1 MFEIIMIIII
11 IIIMYKCSVNT
22 PSSKAFKESI
32 YRDQYEM
39 LLENSYEEFDKLGY
53 HTEDDEEDAL
63 MGFRL
68 KFYDIKKRA
77 CIARVQLI
85 TLNNYEELKL
95 KHRYCI
101 RIEYIRL
108 INSDE
113 INYYDSF
120 CSYANESRTELTRS
134 FIHRVERQKDMT
146 TIYTCQSKWVN
157 LENDIEKID
166 ESSWYNII
174 WSRIKFIEKE
184 IDRLQES
191 FYKS

>member
-11 IIIMYKCSVNT
+11 IVMYKCSVNT

-39 LLENSYEEFDKLGY
+39 LLEYSCEEFDKLGY
-53 HTEDDEEDAL
+53 HVEDDEDDAL

-68 KFYDIKKRA
+68 KFYDIEKRA

-85 TLNNYEELKL
+85 VLDNYEQLKL

-101 RIEYIRL
+101 RIEYIRA
-108 INSDE
+108 INPDE

-120 CSYANESRTELTRS
+120 CSYANKSRTELTRS
-134 FIHRVERQKDMT
+134 FLHRVERQKDMT
-146 TIYTCQSKWVN
+146 TIYTCQSKWAN
-157 LENDIEKID
+157 LENDIEKVD
-166 ESSWYNII
+166 ESSWGNII
-174 WSRIKFIEKE
+174 WRRIKFIENE
-184 IDRLQES
+184 VDRLQKS

>member
-1 MFEIIMIIII
+1 MIIII
-11 IIIMYKCSVNT
+11 IIIYKCSVNT

-39 LLENSYEEFDKLGY
+39 LLEYSCEEFDKLGY
-53 HTEDDEEDAL
+53 HIEDDEDDAL

-68 KFYDIKKRA
+68 KFYDIEKRA

-85 TLNNYEELKL
+85 VLDNYEQLKL

-101 RIEYIRL
+101 RIEYIRV
-108 INSDE
+108 INPDE
-113 INYYDSF
+113 TNYYDSF

-134 FIHRVERQKDMT
+134 FLHRVERQKDMT
-146 TIYTCQSKWVN
+146 TIYTCQSKWAN
-157 LENDIEKID
+157 LENDIEKVD
-166 ESSWYNII
+166 ESSWGNII
-174 WSRIKFIEKE
+174 WRRIKFIEKE
-184 IDRLQES
+184 VDRLQKS

>member
-1 MFEIIMIIII
+1 MFEIIMIVIII
-11 IIIMYKCSVNT
+11 IIYKCSVNSST
-22 PSSKAFKESI
+22 SKAFKEGI

-39 LLENSYEEFDKLGY
+39 LLEFSCKGFDKLGY

-108 INSDE
+108 INSDK

-166 ESSWYNII
+166 ESSWCNII

-184 IDRLQES
+184 IDRLQEL

>member
-11 IIIMYKCSVNT
+11 IIMYKFSVNT

-39 LLENSYEEFDKLGY
+39 LLEYSYEEFDKLGY
-53 HTEDDEEDAL
+53 HIEYDEDDAL

-68 KFYDIKKRA
+68 KFYDIEKRA

-85 TLNNYEELKL
+85 VLDNYEQLKL

-101 RIEYIRL
+101 RIDYIRA
-108 INSDE
+108 INPDE
-113 INYYDSF
+113 TNYYDSF

-134 FIHRVERQKDMT
+134 FLHRVERQKDMT
-146 TIYTCQSKWVN
+146 TIYTCQSKWAN
-157 LENDIEKID
+157 LENDIEKVD
-166 ESSWYNII
+166 ESSWGNII
-174 WSRIKFIEKE
+174 WRRIKFIEKE
-184 IDRLQES
+184 VDRLQKS